1 MKLSSLALGLLLRG
15 SSTHASAFTLPSSAP
30 PTSVLIRTAN
40 ARRITSSSL
49 TTAIR
54 GGSTTQRNMADRPF
68 ETWTFDG
75 PCGAMEWTPS
85 PSVSLTAGP
94 AGDAAVDDADLV
106 IVGVFAPKKDK
117 DGDDESDEVEAIA
130 FDGAAKELDEK
141 LGGALTELA
150 ADNSKAFQN
159 GGSAGS
165 GELVR
170 VFRRGR

>member
-30 PTSVLIRTAN
+30 PTSALIRTATNVN
-40 ARRITSSSL
+40 ARRITSLSTS
-49 TTAIR
+49 IR
-54 GGSTTQRNMADRPF
+54 GGSTTTQRNMADRPF

-75 PCGAMEWTPS
+75 PCGAMDWTPS
-85 PSVSLTAGP
+85 PSVALTAGP
-94 AGDAAVDDADLV
+94 AGDGDVDDADLV
-106 IVGVFAPKKDK
+106 IVGVFAPKKE
-117 DGDDESDEVEAIA
+117 DGDDESDDKEVDPIEFA
-130 FDGAAKELDEK
+130 GAAKDLDEK

-165 GELVR
+165 GE
-170 VFRRGR
+170 